1 MNNNSPDGVL
11 ATSSIHKE
19 ETDDQKPKKSK
30 AVVANANF
38 LIGSYHL
45 LNKRN
50 KLQSYMNEHQQ
61 NEGYVDEPL
70 LQGKEVEE
78 WLMGSGLSI
87 PDATTGCTD
96 NSELNKQFSANLSG
110 FLNTLK
116 NRQIEKEQES
126 PQKK

>member
-1 MNNNSPDGVL
+1 M
-11 ATSSIHKE
+11 
-19 ETDDQKPKKSK
+19 Q
-30 AVVANANF
+30 
-38 LIGSYHL
+38 
-45 LNKRN
+45 
-50 KLQSYMNEHQQ
+50 EHQ
-61 NEGYVDEPL
+61 NDKYEDEPL

-116 NRQIEKEQES
+116 NRQMEKEES